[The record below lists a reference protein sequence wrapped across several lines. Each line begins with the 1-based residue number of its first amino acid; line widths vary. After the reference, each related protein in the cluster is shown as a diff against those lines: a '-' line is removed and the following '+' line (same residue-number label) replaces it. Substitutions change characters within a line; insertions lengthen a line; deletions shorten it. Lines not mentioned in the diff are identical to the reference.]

1 MKAIFL
7 RWWLFIIL
15 SIVATVF
22 SWQLGFV
29 QEVYSKDATPI
40 CVTIFVSY
48 WIMSAWCGIKT
59 WRISSGLGKEDPK
72 KIIDDT
78 GRQQEIG
85 WFVSDQFL
93 TLGLIGTIWGFILM
107 APDFAAIDVGKVESL
122 KSFIITMASGLGTAL
137 YTTLIGLICSGLLR
151 VQYFN
156 LSQTVDYAKKLRK
169 ANVKKKNLSLEQS
182 VS

>member
-1 MKAIFL
+1 
-7 RWWLFIIL
+7 
-15 SIVATVF
+15 
-22 SWQLGFV
+22 
-29 QEVYSKDATPI
+29 
-40 CVTIFVSY
+40 
-48 WIMSAWCGIKT
+48 MSAWCGIKT
-59 WRISSGLGKEDPK
+59 WKLSSVFGKEDPNK
-72 KIIDDT
+72 TINKSE
-78 GRQQEIG
+78 RQQEIG

-122 KSFIITMASGLGTAL
+122 KSFIVTMASGLGTAL

-156 LSQTVDYAKKLRK
+156 LSQTVDYAKEELRK
-169 ANVKKKNLSLEQS
+169 KEDNKQHGDRKKSLPLEQS